1 MIVAKF
7 GGTSVAD
14 AQAIERLIEIV
25 RSRLGARPLVVVSA
39 LAGVT
44 DALLDLAHQ
53 CGTGDAAALDRSAAA
68 VLQRHERVAREL
80 EGCRTAMISIAAD
93 AELLRGQMAAARD
106 RRLSAAEID
115 SVAARG
121 EIWSSRLVA
130 GALAHAGIDAEWVDI
145 RPIMV
150 TDGRFGRATP
160 YTQVLNKRARDQ
172 LKPLAE
178 AGTVPVTQGFIGATA
193 TGVTTTLGRG
203 GSDFTAA
210 LLGAAV
216 GAERVEIWTDVDGL
230 MTADP
235 RIVASARTL
244 AAASYDEAAELATF
258 GARILHPATAMPLA
272 RAGIPIVVL
281 NSTRPERSGTTI
293 GPQPELVRM
302 GDSPIRSISWKQG
315 ITSWKQGITV
325 VNIRAPRML
334 GTFGFLRALFEVF
347 ERHETVVDVLAS
359 GEVSISITIEDRSRL
374 DAIVHDLTRLGE
386 VWVDHGRAIVA
397 IVGIGL
403 KHTPGLAGR
412 VFNAVWPANVEII
425 SQGASAINVTFVVRE
440 EDGPDVVR
448 RLHQEFFGSC

>member
-14 AQAIERLIEIV
+14 AEAIERLIEIV
-25 RSRLGARPLVVVSA
+25 RSRLDCRPVVVVSA
-39 LAGVT
+39 LAEVT
-44 DALLDLAHQ
+44 DGLLDLAQ
-53 CGTGDAAALDRSAAA
+53 LCGKGDEATINASVTAL
-68 VLQRHERVAREL
+68 LGRHERVGRSL
-80 EGCRTAMISIAAD
+80 TGCSAAMDSIAAD
-93 AELLRGQMAAARD
+93 AEQLRREAVVARD
-106 RRLSAAEID
+106 RRLSPAEID
-115 SVAARG
+115 GVAGRGELWSSQLVAAAMR
-121 EIWSSRLVA
+121 R
-130 GALAHAGIDAEWVDI
+130 AGIDTTWVDI

-172 LKPLAE
+172 LKPLTD
-178 AGTVPVTQGFIGATA
+178 AGSVAVTQGFIGATA
-193 TGVTTTLGRG
+193 TGVPTTLGRG

-210 LLGAAV
+210 LLGAAL
-216 GAERVEIWTDVDGL
+216 GADRVEIWTDVDGL

-235 RIVASARTL
+235 RIVPTARTL

-258 GARILHPATAMPLA
+258 GARILHPATALPLV

-281 NSTRPERSGTTI
+281 NSRHPERKGTTI
-293 GPQPELVRM
+293 GPQTELERI
-302 GDSPIRSISWKQG
+302 GDSPIRSI
-315 ITSWKQGITV
+315 SWKQGITV

-334 GTFGFLRALFEVF
+334 GTYGFLRALFEVF

-374 DAIVHDLTRLGE
+374 SSIVRDLAQLGD
-386 VWVDHGRAIVA
+386 VWIEEGRAIVA

-425 SQGASAINVTFVVRE
+425 SQGASAINMTFVVRE

-448 RLHQEFFGSC
+448 RLHLEFFGSC